1 MTITRRIMG
10 AGIATL
16 GVLALAACN
25 NDATSPLTVTPDQLQ
40 SMGTTIAT
48 EIESGA
54 MGLTAQGVTSTS
66 GGAPTTFDRIPSG
79 TTMWGGLSLNR
90 VPTSVLRSTVSTDCG
105 VASQTPPVD
114 TDGDGVPDNF
124 SITFALPACHFADA
138 TSTIDMTGVL
148 RITDPQ
154 PATPGMSLS
163 FGLTNFTLA
172 FSGSNGTGKLVR
184 DGSAT
189 VSASSNALSQISD
202 WTESLQMTGIPSI
215 SAHINWAG
223 TFTAATGQSI
233 VTGQP
238 LPDGAFSPSGTLD
251 YREGNRTASFSIATI
266 SPLQYSASC
275 AAGVENGTSLTPFT
289 SGTVRVSVSSQQSA
303 GSVDVT
309 YTNCGSA
316 TVSLVQ

>member
-40 SMGTTIAT
+40 SMGATIAT

-54 MGLTAQGVTSTS
+54 ISLTAQGVTSTS
-66 GGAPTTFDRIPSG
+66 GGAPTTLNRIPSG
-79 TTMWGGLSLNR
+79 AAMFGGLSMNR
-90 VPTSVLRSTVSTDCG
+90 VPTNVLRSTASTDCG
-105 VASQTPPVD
+105 VASQNPPVD

-124 SITFALPACHFADA
+124 SVTFALPACHFADA

-154 PATPGMSLS
+154 PATAGMALS
-163 FGLTNFTLA
+163 FGLDNFTLA
-172 FSGSNGTGKLVR
+172 FSGSNGNGTVVR
-184 DGSAT
+184 DGSAS
-189 VSASSNALSQISD
+189 VSASSNALSQISN

-223 TFTAATGQSI
+223 TFTVAQGQSI

-289 SGTVRVSVSSQQSA
+289 SGTVRVSVSSQEGA

-309 YTNCGSA
+309 YSNCDAA